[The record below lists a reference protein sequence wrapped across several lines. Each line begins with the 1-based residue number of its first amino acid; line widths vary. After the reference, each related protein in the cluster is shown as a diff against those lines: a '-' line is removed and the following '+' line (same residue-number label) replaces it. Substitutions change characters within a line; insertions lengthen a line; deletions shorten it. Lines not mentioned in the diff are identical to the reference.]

1 MLAAWQVIAIAAVA
15 VCCIGAWV
23 FRTQGGRAALV
34 MLAFAAA
41 ALTCVWISYE
51 ELPVEAWRRG
61 SLAHSLAIFALPAIA
76 AAGVAIVR
84 ARRGS
89 SDRGRFLLPWRSWLL
104 LACLW
109 CGPSLLLYIS
119 QLAPFTGSGVPDVSF
134 ANSMWWAAS
143 SVVIYVSIPV
153 LYAVAVRQRI
163 RSYGLSLGFVRTEG
177 IFIAL
182 IAPVVLVMVW
192 LVSADER
199 FQTVYPFYDFESGGD
214 NAFVKLLMF
223 EAAYGATFVAL
234 EFFFRGFLVFAGHP
248 VLGIHAIPAMAF
260 AYCLLHLGKPLPECA
275 SSLIGGLILGYVA
288 LRVRSIAAGVVAH
301 LTIAWGMDAFVIS
314 RA

>member
-1 MLAAWQVIAIAAVA
+1 MLAAWQVLTVAAVA
-15 VCCIGAWV
+15 VGCIAAWV
-23 FRTQGGRAALV
+23 YRTQGRRAAFV
-34 MLAFAAA
+34 MLAFAAV
-41 ALTCVWISYE
+41 ALCCVWISYV

-61 SLAHSLAIFALPAIA
+61 SLTHSLAIFALPALA
-76 AAGVAIVR
+76 ATIVAIVR

-89 SDRGRFLLPWRSWLL
+89 GDRGRFLLAWRSWLL

-109 CGPSLLLYIS
+109 CGPALLLYVS
-119 QLAPFTGSGVPDVSF
+119 QLAPFTGADLPDVSF

-153 LYAVAVRQRI
+153 VYAAVARQRI

-182 IAPVVLVMVW
+182 IAPIVLVMVW

-199 FQTVYPFYDFESGGD
+199 FQSVYPFYDFENGGD
-214 NAFVKLLMF
+214 SAFVKLLVF

-234 EFFFRGFLVFAGHP
+234 EFFFRGFLVFAGYP
-248 VLGIHAIPAMAF
+248 VLGVHAIPAMAF

>member
-1 MLAAWQVIAIAAVA
+1 MLAAWQVLTVAAVA
-15 VCCIGAWV
+15 VGCIAAWV
-23 FRTQGGRAALV
+23 SRTQGRRAAFV

-41 ALTCVWISYE
+41 ALCCVWISYV

-61 SLAHSLAIFALPAIA
+61 SLTHSLAIFALPMLA
-76 AAGVAIVR
+76 ATIVAIVR

-89 SDRGRFLLPWRSWLL
+89 GDRGRFLLAWRSWLL

-109 CGPSLLLYIS
+109 CGPALLLYVS
-119 QLAPFTGSGVPDVSF
+119 QLAPFTGADLPDVSF

-153 LYAVAVRQRI
+153 VYAAVARQRI

-182 IAPVVLVMVW
+182 IAPIVLVMVW

-199 FQTVYPFYDFESGGD
+199 FQSVYPFYDFENGGD
-214 NAFVKLLMF
+214 SAFVKLLVF

-234 EFFFRGFLVFAGHP
+234 EFFFRGFLVFAGYP
-248 VLGIHAIPAMAF
+248 VLGVHAIPAMAF